1 MYINSQEQS
10 ACMYLDLHARPKNP
24 IILEGFPGYG
34 LVGTIVTEFLI
45 KHLNA
50 KKIGRIYID
59 EVTPVVAIHENMPID
74 PLGIFY
80 DKVHNLVILHALTTV
95 QGVEWKLAE
104 QVTQLSKILKAKE
117 VIGIEGVGNP
127 ALGNEEPRMFYI
139 GKGKKFAM
147 IKELNKLD
155 EGIIMGVTGA
165 LLLREDITLNC
176 ILAETHSQLPDS
188 RAAARIVQVLDKYL
202 GLKVDYKPLLKQ
214 AEHFETKLRDVIAK
228 SKEAVTSTV
237 KTSTQPYFG

>member
-1 MYINSQEQS
+1 
-10 ACMYLDLHARPKNP
+10 
-24 IILEGFPGYG
+24 
-34 LVGTIVTEFLI
+34 
-45 KHLNA
+45 
-50 KKIGRIYID
+50 
-59 EVTPVVAIHENMPID
+59 
-74 PLGIFY
+74 
-80 DKVHNLVILHALTTV
+80 
-95 QGVEWKLAE
+95 
-104 QVTQLSKILKAKE
+104 
-117 VIGIEGVGNP
+117 
-127 ALGNEEPRMFYI
+127 
-139 GKGKKFAM
+139 M